1 MTCHHYHNMKY
12 YRKQINLSCVYCFCS
27 FAFKNHVSYHVSFK
41 FMLECF
47 TESSVIIIVPL
58 KNVFTWSGEIFLSRC
73 PSWPSTCCRYKCR
86 TGHVMFRGAFIIH
99 NIVMTWSWHWL
110 QRRKRHSRCRNTQ
123 VMLVTESY
131 INRQYK
137 EHHYSRFFAHFQY
150 SVMPAFN
157 IRLKPNQDTQCSL
170 SQNLCPS
177 VCSDCWLARKNPKMS
192 NLNLF
197 FLPASVCIIKKNI
210 TSIVRTENC
219 GNLNFTHAA
228 IHQMQG
234 RAQHNCIGSRP
245 LL

>member
-1 MTCHHYHNMKY
+1 
-12 YRKQINLSCVYCFCS
+12 
-27 FAFKNHVSYHVSFK
+27 
-41 FMLECF
+41 
-47 TESSVIIIVPL
+47 
-58 KNVFTWSGEIFLSRC
+58 
-73 PSWPSTCCRYKCR
+73 
-86 TGHVMFRGAFIIH
+86 MFRGAFIIH

-157 IRLKPNQDTQCSL
+157 IRLKPNQDTL
-170 SQNLCPS
+170 SALCHKIHAQ
-177 VCSDCWLARKNPKMS
+177 VYVQTVDWLKNPKMS

-210 TSIVRTENC
+210 TSIVSTENC

-228 IHQMQG
+228 IHQNNA
-234 RAQHNCIGSRP
+234 RTCTAQLHWV
-245 LL
+245 

>member
-1 MTCHHYHNMKY
+1 MFYRIFCYHYCPTK
-12 YRKQINLSCVYCFCS
+12 
-27 FAFKNHVSYHVSFK
+27 
-41 FMLECF
+41 
-47 TESSVIIIVPL
+47 

-157 IRLKPNQDTQCSL
+157 IRLKPNQDLQCSL
-170 SQNLCPS
+170 SQKLCPS
-177 VCSDCWLARKNPKMS
+177 VCSDCRLAKKPKNVKFKLIFS
-192 NLNLF
+192 
-197 FLPASVCIIKKNI
+197 S
-210 TSIVRTENC
+210 S
-219 GNLNFTHAA
+219 
-228 IHQMQG
+228 
-234 RAQHNCIGSRP
+234 
-245 LL
+245 